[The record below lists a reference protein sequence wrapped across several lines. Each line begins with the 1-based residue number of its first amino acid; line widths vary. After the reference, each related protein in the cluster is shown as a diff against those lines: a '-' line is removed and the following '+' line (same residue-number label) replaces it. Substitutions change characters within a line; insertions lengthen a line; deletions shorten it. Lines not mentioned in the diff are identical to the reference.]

1 MKKHTVAAFF
11 TAAILFLN
19 SCSSDPVT
27 GKKELMLLSEEQEV
41 ELGKQADPE
50 IVAQFGLYQDPA
62 LQQFMQEKGQQMAA
76 ISHRSKL
83 EHHFKVLDSPVINAF
98 AVPGGYV
105 YFTRGILAHFNNEAQ
120 FAGVL
125 GHEIGHVAA
134 RHSAQQQSKGVLAQ
148 FGLVLGRIIAPEFE
162 GFANAASQGV
172 GLLFLKFG
180 RDDERESDRLGV
192 EYATKL
198 GYDAAEMADF
208 FNTLQRTQES
218 SDGEEMP
225 NFLST
230 HPASAER
237 SKTVRQLADKWQQ
250 EANLTDAKVNR
261 ETYLK
266 LIDGLI
272 YGEDPK
278 QGYVEKEVFYHP
290 ELRFRFPIP
299 TDWRHENSPQH
310 FQMAPKDGKAMMLLT
325 LAQGESLEAVAEQV
339 LKQNSLQA
347 QQTKQVTVN
356 GLPALAIVADQVQQQ
371 QVSLRVLTYLIQYNG
386 NIYSIMGVA
395 SPAEFENYAPEFEHT
410 MQNFARLTDSEK
422 INRQA
427 ERIRIKTLSRSSTL
441 AQALRSFQVLDSRLD
456 ELAILNGMQLD
467 DQLSQGTMIKVVS
480 R

>member
-1 MKKHTVAAFF
+1 MAAFAM
-11 TAAILFLN
+11 AALMIIN

-27 GKKELMLLSEEQEV
+27 GKKELMLLSEEQEI
-41 ELGKQADPE
+41 ELGRQADPE
-50 IVAQFGLYQDPA
+50 IVAQFGLYPDEA
-62 LQQFMQEKGQQMAA
+62 LQRFMQEKGQQMAA
-76 ISHRSKL
+76 VSHRSQL
-83 EHHFKVLDSPVINAF
+83 EHQFKVLDSPVINAF

-105 YFTRGILAHFNNEAQ
+105 YFTRGIMAHFNNEAQ

-218 SDGEEMP
+218 SGAEEMP
-225 NFLST
+225 SFLST

-237 SKTVRQLADKWQQ
+237 YKTVRQLAEKQQQQ
-250 EANLTDAKVNR
+250 EGLTDAKVNR
-261 ETYLK
+261 ESYLK
-266 LIDGLI
+266 LIDGMI

-278 QGYVEKEVFYHP
+278 QGFVENEVFYHP
-290 ELRFRFPIP
+290 ELRFSFPLP
-299 TDWRHENSPQH
+299 ADWRYENSPQH
-310 FQMAPKDGKAMMLLT
+310 FQMAPKDGKAMMMLT
-325 LAQGESLEAVAEQV
+325 LIQGESLEAAAQQ
-339 LKQNSLQA
+339 LLQNNQLQA
-347 QQTKQVTVN
+347 QETKQLTVN
-356 GLPALAIVADQVQQQ
+356 GLHALAIVADQVQQQ
-371 QVSLRVLTYLIQYNG
+371 QATLRVLAYLIEFRG
-386 NIYSIMGVA
+386 NIYTIMGVTT
-395 SPAEFENYAPEFEHT
+395 PAEFANYAPHFERT
-410 MQNFARLTDSEK
+410 MQGFASLSDPEK
-422 INRQA
+422 LNRQPD
-427 ERIRIKTLSRSSTL
+427 RIRIKTLPRSSTL
-441 AQALRSFQVLDSRLD
+441 AQALRNFQVPEARLD

-467 DQLSQGTMIKVVS
+467 DQLPQGTMIKVVA